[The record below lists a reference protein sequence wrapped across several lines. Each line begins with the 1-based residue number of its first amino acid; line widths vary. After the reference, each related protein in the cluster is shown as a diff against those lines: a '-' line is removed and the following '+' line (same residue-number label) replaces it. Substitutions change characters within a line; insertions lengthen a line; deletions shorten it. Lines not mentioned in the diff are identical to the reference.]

1 MSINVFVYGTL
12 RSGEINDLNHV
23 AARHGLPQP
32 RALGQGRVPGYLVD
46 FGDWPGLVPVADGRW
61 VMGDIYQ
68 IDPQLLPLLD
78 HIEDVGAPGGSC
90 FMRTEIAVQ
99 TTQGP
104 IRCQYYPV
112 DPAHLQD
119 APGITDDDWVSYRA
133 ARQAAAVDALETP
146 ALLLDIDRLH
156 ANTAMMRAR
165 AAALGVTLRP
175 HVKTAKCIEVALA
188 AGDGRT
194 GPITVSTLK
203 EADQFFAAG
212 FTDILYAVG
221 ITPNKLDHVG
231 RLRRAGCDLKI
242 ILDNRIAAEAVCEAR
257 SRLGLDLPCLLEID
271 CDGHRSGLKPDDPEL
286 LIIADI
292 LRVGGVTLAG
302 VLTHAGNPITA
313 AAAKPSWR
321 WPSKNGPPACTRHNA
336 CAPRAMPAPSSAWA
350 PPPRPGMRT
359 SSMASPSYA
368 PGCICSLIWSWPG
381 SAPAPSTRSRC
392 RFW

>member
-302 VLTHAGNPITA
+302 VLTHAGESYNCRSREAIVALAEQERAACVHAAQRLRAQGHACPIVSVGST
-313 AAAKPSWR
+313 
-321 WPSKNGPPACTRHNA
+321 
-336 CAPRAMPAPSSAWA
+336 
-350 PPPRPGMRT
+350 PRPGMRT